1 LLPLSGEEGEDM
13 LSNLSAR
20 HAIASLAAL
29 VMVLAGCS
37 VETGAPTPAPG
48 PAPRAEAPAASKR
61 TLDGGQAERLRGIM
75 VPLIR
80 AMDNPIPPNKVKVG
94 IMDDPQI
101 NAASGGAGEFYVTT
115 GLLEKASD
123 QQLTGVLAHE
133 VAHDD
138 LGHVAKAQR
147 LGAGL
152 GLGMILLDRIFPG
165 SGTIT
170 PIAGALVSRAY
181 SRKEEYAA
189 DKHGTVLLERTGHS
203 RQVMIDTLGW
213 LMQSAGPD
221 GGGFFAT
228 HPATED
234 RIEALRSASAR

>member
-1 LLPLSGEEGEDM
+1 
-13 LSNLSAR
+13 
-20 HAIASLAAL
+20 
-29 VMVLAGCS
+29 MVALAGCS
-37 VETGAPTPAPG
+37 VETSAPSPAPR
-48 PAPRAEAPAASKR
+48 PAPRAEAPAPSKR
-61 TLDGGQAERLRGIM
+61 TLDGGHAERLKAVM
-75 VPLIR
+75 VPLLQV
-80 AMDNPIPPNKVKVG
+80 MDRPVPPGQVKVG

-101 NAASGGAGEFYVTT
+101 NAASAGKGEFYVTT
-115 GLLEKASD
+115 GLLEKAND
-123 QQLTGVLAHE
+123 QQLAGVLAHE

-152 GLGMILLDRIFPG
+152 GIGMVILDRIFPG
-165 SGTIT
+165 SGSIT

-189 DKHGTVLLERTGHS
+189 DKHGAALLERVGS
-203 RQVMIDTLGW
+203 SKQVMVDTLAW
-213 LMQSAGPD
+213 LMQTSGPD
-221 GGGFFAT
+221 GGGGFFAT